1 MPRNKIREK
10 KYTIG
15 REIIMIEYYNRLEE
29 TDKKLEAI
37 DAWQKKKL
45 IKLYEKSE
53 KKVMKV
59 FRKLGTTI
67 PNEVKNVRK

>member
-1 MPRNKIREK
+1 M
-10 KYTIG
+10 
-15 REIIMIEYYNRLEE
+15 YYERLEE

-37 DAWQKKKL
+37 EAWQKKKL

-67 PNEVKNVRK
+67 PDSVKGTNNERR

>member
-1 MPRNKIREK
+1 M
-10 KYTIG
+10 
-15 REIIMIEYYNRLEE
+15 YYNRLEE

-37 DAWQKKKL
+37 EAWQKKKL

-59 FRKLGTTI
+59 FKKLGASI
-67 PNEVKNVRK
+67 PEEVKNVRQ

>member
-1 MPRNKIREK
+1 MTIYREK
-10 KYTIG
+10 N
-15 REIIMIEYYNRLEE
+15 MIEYYDRLEE

-59 FRKLGTTI
+59 FKKLGTTI
-67 PNEVKNVRK
+67 PEEVKRVSR

>member
-1 MPRNKIREK
+1 MTIYREK
-10 KYTIG
+10 N
-15 REIIMIEYYNRLEE
+15 MIEYYNRLEE

-53 KKVMKV
+53 KKIMKV
-59 FRKLGTTI
+59 FKRLGTTI
-67 PNEVKNVRK
+67 PEEVKHVSR

>member
-1 MPRNKIREK
+1 
-10 KYTIG
+10 
-15 REIIMIEYYNRLEE
+15 MIKYYNRLPE

-37 DAWQKKKL
+37 EAWQKKQL

-59 FRKLGTTI
+59 FKKLGATI
-67 PNEVKNVRK
+67 PEEVKHVRK

>member
-1 MPRNKIREK
+1 M
-10 KYTIG
+10 
-15 REIIMIEYYNRLEE
+15 YYDRLEE

-37 DAWQKKKL
+37 EAWQKKKL

-59 FRKLGTTI
+59 FRKLGATI
-67 PNEVKNVRK
+67 PDSVKGINNERR

>member
-1 MPRNKIREK
+1 M
-10 KYTIG
+10 
-15 REIIMIEYYNRLEE
+15 YYERLEE

-37 DAWQKKKL
+37 EAWQKKKL

-59 FRKLGTTI
+59 FKKLGATI
-67 PNEVKNVRK
+67 PESVKGTNNERR

>member
-1 MPRNKIREK
+1 M
-10 KYTIG
+10 
-15 REIIMIEYYNRLEE
+15 YYSRLKE

-37 DAWQKKKL
+37 EAWQKKKL

-59 FRKLGTTI
+59 FRKLGATI
-67 PNEVKNVRK
+67 PEEVKRAK

>member
-1 MPRNKIREK
+1 
-10 KYTIG
+10 
-15 REIIMIEYYNRLEE
+15 MIEYYDRLEE

-37 DAWQKKKL
+37 ETWQKKKL

-59 FRKLGTTI
+59 FKRLGTTI
-67 PNEVKNVRK
+67 PEEVKHVSR

>member
-1 MPRNKIREK
+1 
-10 KYTIG
+10 
-15 REIIMIEYYNRLEE
+15 MIEYYDRLEE

-53 KKVMKV
+53 KKIMKV
-59 FRKLGTTI
+59 FKKLGATI
-67 PNEVKNVRK
+67 PESVKGTNNERR

>member
-1 MPRNKIREK
+1 MTIYREK
-10 KYTIG
+10 N
-15 REIIMIEYYNRLEE
+15 MIEYYDRLEE

-37 DAWQKKKL
+37 ETWQKKKL

-59 FRKLGTTI
+59 FKKLGTTI
-67 PNEVKNVRK
+67 PEEVKRVSR

>member
-1 MPRNKIREK
+1 MLSSEMNDL
-10 KYTIG
+10 
-15 REIIMIEYYNRLEE
+15 YYNRLEE

-37 DAWQKKKL
+37 EAWQKKQL

-59 FRKLGTTI
+59 FKKLNATI
-67 PNEVKNVRK
+67 PETYKQTQQKEKQQ

>member
-1 MPRNKIREK
+1 M
-10 KYTIG
+10 
-15 REIIMIEYYNRLEE
+15 YYSRLKE

-37 DAWQKKKL
+37 EAWQKKQL

-59 FRKLGTTI
+59 FRKLGATI
-67 PNEVKNVRK
+67 PEEVKNARQ

>member
-1 MPRNKIREK
+1 MTIYREK
-10 KYTIG
+10 N
-15 REIIMIEYYNRLEE
+15 MIEYYNRLEE

-59 FRKLGTTI
+59 FKKLGTTI
-67 PNEVKNVRK
+67 PEEVKRVSR

>member
-1 MPRNKIREK
+1 M
-10 KYTIG
+10 
-15 REIIMIEYYNRLEE
+15 YYSRLKE

-37 DAWQKKKL
+37 EAWQKKKL

-59 FRKLGTTI
+59 FKKLNATI
-67 PNEVKNVRK
+67 PDSVKGINNERR

>member
-1 MPRNKIREK
+1 
-10 KYTIG
+10 
-15 REIIMIEYYNRLEE
+15 MIEYYDRLEE

-53 KKVMKV
+53 KKIMKV
-59 FRKLGTTI
+59 FKRLGTTI
-67 PNEVKNVRK
+67 PEEVKHVSR